1 MESRSSHT
9 NIINELLKLAVRV
22 ATTISFMIANFVT
35 YEKVLIMMLHIER
48 SLSLLKFS
56 KIF

>member
-1 MESRSSHT
+1 MESRSSH
-9 NIINELLKLAVRV
+9 NIINELLILVVRV

-48 SLSLLKFS
+48 SLSLLTFS